1 MIRAYTQDEAVE
13 KIGHAPSSAKVKHEL
28 DTRWSS
34 LHGLS
39 ITRGN
44 LFARVY
50 DPVDEVYEYIGVDAL
65 AAEWIWYDGTPCGV
79 EE

>member
-1 MIRAYTQDEAVE
+1 MVRAYTQDEAVE
-13 KIGHAPSSAKVKHEL
+13 KIGHAPSYAKVKHEL
-28 DTRWSS
+28 DKRWSH

-39 ITRGN
+39 ISSGA

-50 DPVDEVYEYIGVDAL
+50 DPVDEVYEYISVDAL
-65 AAEWIWYDGTPCGV
+65 AEEWVWYDGTPVGV